1 MAYLK
6 YVAYLFL
13 FFTIVFTAV
22 GILRLTHGEDAFIDF
37 MFAGISLFLFFFRR
51 KYYKKFKERANNK

>member
-6 YVAYLFL
+6 YVSYLFL
-13 FFTIVFTAV
+13 LFAIIFTAAGV
-22 GILRLTHGEDAFIDF
+22 LRLTHGEDAFIDF

-51 KYYKKFKERANNK
+51 RYYKKFRDRANGN